1 MNYVR
6 QEEPTGCL
14 IAAVAMCLD
23 MTYAEVNKF
32 IPLNTPADMQGGQN
46 LLAPEIIDGLK
57 KLLASKGMKMCEP
70 LDGPPYNEIGTRYLA
85 TILTGEA
92 HLNHAL
98 AVDENGIAFD
108 PADESFRE
116 PFASSPDE
124 RISSVVG
131 FRPIS
136 PD

>member
-14 IAAVAMCLD
+14 IAAVAMLLD
-23 MTYAEVNKF
+23 MTYAEVNKW
-32 IPLNTPADMQGGQN
+32 IPLNTPADMQDGHN
-46 LLAPEIIDGLK
+46 LLGVKIFEGLE
-57 KLLASKGMKMCEP
+57 KLLASKGMEMCEP

-85 TILTGEA
+85 TILTGEK

-108 PADESFRE
+108 PADESSRE
-116 PFASSPDE
+116 PLSSYPDWK
-124 RISSVVG
+124 ILSVVG
-131 FRPIS
+131 FRPVS
-136 PD
+136 SH

>member
-1 MNYVR
+1 MNYVA

-23 MTYAEVNKF
+23 MTYAEVKTF
-32 IPLNTPADMQGGQN
+32 IPLNTPADMQGGRN
-46 LLAPEIIDGLK
+46 LLARKIIKGLK
-57 KLLASKGMKMCEP
+57 QLVASKGMKICEP

-85 TILTGEA
+85 TILTSEA

-108 PADESFRE
+108 PADESYRE
-116 PFASSPDE
+116 PFASYPDWK
-124 RISSVVG
+124 ILSVIG

-136 PD
+136 SG